1 MPGVCGSLWRQVM
14 DLLKRS
20 IAECIGTLILVFVG
34 CGTVCV
40 LGGDL
45 LGIAAAFGLA
55 VTVMIYTIG
64 AVSGCHINPAVSI
77 ALCAAK
83 KFPVKD
89 TVAYCIAQFIGA
101 TLGAGLIILVMG
113 TGALTAGLGMT
124 APAAGISVFQAVLA
138 EFIGTFILMMVIMG
152 VAVDRR
158 AAPGFAGLAIG
169 GAVLAVILV
178 IGKISG
184 GSINPART
192 FGPDLMAFILS
203 GSDALWTTFPIYI
216 IGPVLGAV
224 CAALLYCRMAGKDN
238 C

>member
-1 MPGVCGSLWRQVM
+1 M

-20 IAECIGTLILVFVG
+20 IAECIGTLILVFIG

-55 VTVMIYTIG
+55 VTIMIYTIG
-64 AVSGCHINPAVSI
+64 SVSGCHINPAVSI

-89 TVAYCIAQFIGA
+89 TAAYCTAQFIGA
-101 TLGAGLIILVMG
+101 SLGAGLIILVMG
-113 TGALTAGLGMT
+113 MDALTSGGLGMT
-124 APAAGISVFQAVLA
+124 APAVGISVFQAVLA
-138 EFIGTFILMMVIMG
+138 EFIGTFVLMMVIMG

-158 AAPGFAGLAIG
+158 AVSGFAGLAIG
-169 GAVLAVILV
+169 ASVLAVILV

-192 FGPDLMAFILS
+192 FGPDLMALILS
-203 GSDALWTTFPIYI
+203 GSDALWTTFPIYV
-216 IGPVLGAV
+216 IGPILGAV
-224 CAALLYCRMAGKDN
+224 CAALLYCKMAGKDN

>member
-1 MPGVCGSLWRQVM
+1 M

-20 IAECIGTLILVFVG
+20 IAECIGTLILVFIG

-55 VTVMIYTIG
+55 VTIMIYTIG

-89 TVAYCIAQFIGA
+89 TAAYCTAQFIGA
-101 TLGAGLIILVMG
+101 SLGAGLIILVMG
-113 TGALTAGLGMT
+113 MDALTSGGLGIT
-124 APAAGISVFQAVLA
+124 APAVGISVFQAVLA
-138 EFIGTFILMMVIMG
+138 EFIGTFVLMMVIMG

-158 AAPGFAGLAIG
+158 AVSGFAGLAIG
-169 GAVLAVILV
+169 ASVLAVILV

-192 FGPDLMAFILS
+192 FGPDLMALIFS
-203 GSDALWTTFPIYI
+203 GSDALWTTFPIYV
-216 IGPVLGAV
+216 IGPILGAV
-224 CAALLYCRMAGKDN
+224 CAALLYCKMAGKDN

>member
-1 MPGVCGSLWRQVM
+1 M

-20 IAECIGTLILVFVG
+20 IAECIGTLILVFIG

-55 VTVMIYTIG
+55 VTIIIYTIG
-64 AVSGCHINPAVSI
+64 SVSGCHINPAVSI

-89 TVAYCIAQFIGA
+89 TAAYCTAQFIGA
-101 TLGAGLIILVMG
+101 SLGAGLIILVMG
-113 TGALTAGLGMT
+113 MDALTSGGLGMT
-124 APAAGISVFQAVLA
+124 APAVGISVFQAVLA

-158 AAPGFAGLAIG
+158 AVSGFAGLAIG
-169 GAVLAVILV
+169 ASVLAVILV

-192 FGPDLMAFILS
+192 FGPDLMALIFS
-203 GSDALWTTFPIYI
+203 GSDALWTTFPIYV
-216 IGPVLGAV
+216 IGPILGAV
-224 CAALLYCRMAGKDN
+224 CAALLYCKMAGKDN

>member
-1 MPGVCGSLWRQVM
+1 MGM
-14 DLLKRS
+14 D
-20 IAECIGTLILVFVG
+20 
-34 CGTVCV
+34 
-40 LGGDL
+40 
-45 LGIAAAFGLA
+45 
-55 VTVMIYTIG
+55 
-64 AVSGCHINPAVSI
+64 
-77 ALCAAK
+77 
-83 KFPVKD
+83 
-89 TVAYCIAQFIGA
+89 
-101 TLGAGLIILVMG
+101 
-113 TGALTAGLGMT
+113 ALTTGGLGMT

-158 AAPGFAGLAIG
+158 ATPGFAGLAIG
-169 GAVLAVILV
+169 ASVLSVILV

-192 FGPDLMAFILS
+192 FGPDLMALILS

-216 IGPVLGAV
+216 IGPILGAV

>member
-1 MPGVCGSLWRQVM
+1 M

-20 IAECIGTLILVFVG
+20 IAECIGTLILVFIG

-55 VTVMIYTIG
+55 VTIMIYTIG
-64 AVSGCHINPAVSI
+64 SVSGCHINPAVSI

-89 TVAYCIAQFIGA
+89 TVAYCTAQFIGA
-101 TLGAGLIILVMG
+101 SLGAGLIILVMG
-113 TGALTAGLGMT
+113 MDALTSGGLGMT
-124 APAAGISVFQAVLA
+124 APAVGISVFQAVLA

-158 AAPGFAGLAIG
+158 AVSGFAGLAIG
-169 GAVLAVILV
+169 ASVLAVILV

-192 FGPDLMAFILS
+192 FGPDLMALIFS
-203 GSDALWTTFPIYI
+203 GSDALWTTFPIYV
-216 IGPVLGAV
+216 IGPILGAV
-224 CAALLYCRMAGKDN
+224 CAALLYCKMAGKDN

>member
-1 MPGVCGSLWRQVM
+1 M

-20 IAECIGTLILVFVG
+20 IAECIGTLILVFIG

-55 VTVMIYTIG
+55 VTIMIYTIG

-89 TVAYCIAQFIGA
+89 TAAYCTAQFIGA
-101 TLGAGLIILVMG
+101 SLGAGLIILVMG
-113 TGALTAGLGMT
+113 MDALTSGGLGMT
-124 APAAGISVFQAVLA
+124 APAVGISVFQAVLA

-158 AAPGFAGLAIG
+158 AVSGFAGLAIG
-169 GAVLAVILV
+169 ASVLAVILV

-184 GSINPART
+184 GSINPTRT
-192 FGPDLMAFILS
+192 FGPDLMALIFS
-203 GSDALWTTFPIYI
+203 GSDALWTTFPIYV
-216 IGPVLGAV
+216 IGPILGAV
-224 CAALLYCRMAGKDN
+224 CAALLYCKMAGKDN

>member
-1 MPGVCGSLWRQVM
+1 M

-20 IAECIGTLILVFVG
+20 IAECIGTLILVFIG

-55 VTVMIYTIG
+55 VTIMIYTIG

-89 TVAYCIAQFIGA
+89 TAAYCTAQFIGA
-101 TLGAGLIILVMG
+101 SLGAGLIILVMG
-113 TGALTAGLGMT
+113 MDALTSGGLGMT
-124 APAAGISVFQAVLA
+124 APAVGISVFQAVLA

-158 AAPGFAGLAIG
+158 AVSGFAGLAIG
-169 GAVLAVILV
+169 ASVLAVILV

-192 FGPDLMAFILS
+192 FGPDLMALILS
-203 GSDALWTTFPIYI
+203 GSDALWTTFPIYV
-216 IGPVLGAV
+216 IGPILGAV
-224 CAALLYCRMAGKDN
+224 CAALLYCKMAGKDN

>member
-1 MPGVCGSLWRQVM
+1 M

-20 IAECIGTLILVFVG
+20 IAECIGTLILVFIG

-55 VTVMIYTIG
+55 VTIMIYTIG

-89 TVAYCIAQFIGA
+89 TAAYCTAQFIGA
-101 TLGAGLIILVMG
+101 SLGAGLIILVMG
-113 TGALTAGLGMT
+113 MDALTSGGLGMT
-124 APAAGISVFQAVLA
+124 APAVGISVFQAVLA

-158 AAPGFAGLAIG
+158 AVSGFAGLAIG
-169 GAVLAVILV
+169 ASVLAVILV

-192 FGPDLMAFILS
+192 FGPDLMALIFS
-203 GSDALWTTFPIYI
+203 GSDALWTTFPIYV
-216 IGPVLGAV
+216 IGPILGAV
-224 CAALLYCRMAGKDN
+224 CAALLYCKIAGKDN

>member
-1 MPGVCGSLWRQVM
+1 M

-34 CGTVCV
+34 CGTVCM

-83 KFPVKD
+83 KFPLKD
-89 TVAYCIAQFIGA
+89 TAAYCIAQLIGA
-101 TLGAGLIILVMG
+101 ALGAGLIILTMG
-113 TGALTAGLGMT
+113 MDALTTGGLGMT

-158 AAPGFAGLAIG
+158 ATPGFAGLAIG
-169 GAVLAVILV
+169 ASVLSVILV

-192 FGPDLMAFILS
+192 FGPDLMALILS

-216 IGPVLGAV
+216 IGPILGAV

>member
-1 MPGVCGSLWRQVM
+1 M

-20 IAECIGTLILVFVG
+20 IAECIGTLILVFIG

-55 VTVMIYTIG
+55 VTIMIYTIG

-89 TVAYCIAQFIGA
+89 TAAYCTAQFIGA
-101 TLGAGLIILVMG
+101 SLGAGLIILVMG
-113 TGALTAGLGMT
+113 MDALTSGGLGMT
-124 APAAGISVFQAVLA
+124 APAVGISVFQAVLA

-158 AAPGFAGLAIG
+158 AVSGFAGLAIG
-169 GAVLAVILV
+169 ASVLAVILV

-192 FGPDLMAFILS
+192 FGPDIMALIFS
-203 GSDALWTTFPIYI
+203 GSDALWTTFPIYV
-216 IGPVLGAV
+216 IGPILGAV
-224 CAALLYCRMAGKDN
+224 CAALLYCKMAGKDN

>member
-1 MPGVCGSLWRQVM
+1 M

-20 IAECIGTLILVFVG
+20 IAECIGTLILVFIG

-45 LGIAAAFGLA
+45 LGIAVAFGLA
-55 VTVMIYTIG
+55 VTIMIYTIG
-64 AVSGCHINPAVSI
+64 SVSGCHINPAVSI

-89 TVAYCIAQFIGA
+89 TVAYCTAQFIGA
-101 TLGAGLIILVMG
+101 SLGAGLIILVMG
-113 TGALTAGLGMT
+113 MDALTSGGLGMT
-124 APAAGISVFQAVLA
+124 APAVGISVFQAVLA
-138 EFIGTFILMMVIMG
+138 EFIGTFVLMMVIMG

-158 AAPGFAGLAIG
+158 AVSGFAGLAIG
-169 GAVLAVILV
+169 ASVLAVILV

-192 FGPDLMAFILS
+192 FGPDLMALIFS
-203 GSDALWTTFPIYI
+203 GSDALWTTFPIYV
-216 IGPVLGAV
+216 IGPILGAV
-224 CAALLYCRMAGKDN
+224 CAALLYCKMAGKDN

>member
-1 MPGVCGSLWRQVM
+1 M

-20 IAECIGTLILVFVG
+20 IAECIGTLILVFIG

-55 VTVMIYTIG
+55 VTIMIYTIG
-64 AVSGCHINPAVSI
+64 SVSGCHINPAVSI

-89 TVAYCIAQFIGA
+89 TAAYCTAQFIGA
-101 TLGAGLIILVMG
+101 SLGAGLIILVMG
-113 TGALTAGLGMT
+113 MDALTSGGLGMT
-124 APAAGISVFQAVLA
+124 APAVGISVFQAVLA

-158 AAPGFAGLAIG
+158 AVSGFAGLAIG
-169 GAVLAVILV
+169 ASVLAVILV

-192 FGPDLMAFILS
+192 FGPDLMALVFS

>member
-1 MPGVCGSLWRQVM
+1 M

-20 IAECIGTLILVFVG
+20 IAECIGTLILVFIG

-55 VTVMIYTIG
+55 VTIMIYTIG

-89 TVAYCIAQFIGA
+89 TAAYCTAQFIGA
-101 TLGAGLIILVMG
+101 SLGAGLIILVMG
-113 TGALTAGLGMT
+113 MDALTSGGLGMT
-124 APAAGISVFQAVLA
+124 APAVGISVFQAVLA

-158 AAPGFAGLAIG
+158 AVSGFAGLAIG
-169 GAVLAVILV
+169 ASVLAVILV

-192 FGPDLMAFILS
+192 FGPDLMALVLS
-203 GSDALWTTFPIYI
+203 GSDALWTTFPIYV
-216 IGPVLGAV
+216 IGPILGAV
-224 CAALLYCRMAGKDN
+224 CAALLYCKMAGKDN